1 LRIETNVSSLE
12 LIAQTEVTPLELISM
27 SINWIVSKELMQKI
41 SGNLTSGL
49 NRGAKFLALPVYRDI
64 FLKEL
69 GAEAYCGTL
78 NLVISPED
86 AVKID
91 EQFGMAHTYDN
102 LIHEGKKVGA
112 IATLSITL
120 RYESR
125 EKHSVIV
132 RPLLTSHSSET
143 IEIVSSICFR
153 NLWGLQDGDELT
165 VILEDL

>member
-1 LRIETNVSSLE
+1 
-12 LIAQTEVTPLELISM
+12 
-27 SINWIVSKELMQKI
+27 MQKI
-41 SGNLTSGL
+41 SGYLTSGL
-49 NRGAKFLALPVYRDI
+49 NRGAKFLALPVYKGI

-78 NLVISPED
+78 NLIISPED
-86 AVKID
+86 ARKID
-91 EQFGMAHTYDN
+91 KKFEMAHTYDN
-102 LIHEGKKVGA
+102 LLHEGKEVGA
-112 IATLSITL
+112 IATVSIRL
-120 RYESR
+120 RYKNR

-153 NLWGLQDGDELT
+153 KLWGLQDGDELT